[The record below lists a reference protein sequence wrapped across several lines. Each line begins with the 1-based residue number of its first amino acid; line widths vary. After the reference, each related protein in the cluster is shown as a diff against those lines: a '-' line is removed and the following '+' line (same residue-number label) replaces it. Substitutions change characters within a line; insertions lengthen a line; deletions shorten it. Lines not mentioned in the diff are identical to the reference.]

1 MDKWIDKLKET
12 NGWTNWID
20 KLKETNGWTN
30 ELIKRRK
37 LMDGQMN
44 W

>member
-12 NGWTNWID
+12 NGWTN
-20 KLKETNGWTN
+20 
-30 ELIKRRK
+30 ELINWKK